1 MIFSFFKN
9 LVIIGITLVCVV
21 LTTSAQNL
29 QAGDVVVVAYNF
41 NPDQFALMT
50 LVDLDE
56 GEVLYMTDAGWD
68 NSTQA
73 FRAGEGIV
81 TYVVPQGGLVA
92 GSQIVY
98 PTDDAGFTTQG
109 VMGFFGLALAG
120 DQLFV
125 YQGSYANPH
134 FIFGLNNNTV
144 GWLNTGQTMDNQ
156 TSQRPSSLNA
166 LYAVSLNTSTKA
178 KFNCS
183 EVFSDRTQF
192 LTSISNASAWILN
205 PSILDLP
212 MDGCGFDPLK
222 LETQTVT
229 WSGFE
234 NHKAFIF
241 NQEAMNQCQVTIKNG
256 HVQQTLSFQVMN
268 AYELEVEEPISIEE
282 GIIELCYYNE
292 EQNIRCCSWPYRKGH
307 DVDLKIWHSPEHVLE
322 VRAQEQ
328 EQFELSVFDMNG
340 VEVNKYSG
348 ENGQLSVT
356 FEKKGLYL
364 LTYYSAQHYQKVKL
378 YIP

>member
-1 MIFSFFKN
+1 MIFLFFKN
-9 LVIIGITLVCVV
+9 LVIIGVTLVCIV
-21 LTTSAQNL
+21 LHASAQNL
-29 QAGDVVVVAYNF
+29 QPGDVVVVAYNF

-56 GEVLYMTDAGWD
+56 GQEICMTDAGWD
-68 NSTQA
+68 NTTQA
-73 FRAGEGIV
+73 FRAGEGII

-125 YQGSYANPH
+125 YEGSYANPH
-134 FIFGLNNNTV
+134 FIFGLNNNTS
-144 GWLNTGQTMDNQ
+144 GWLNTGASIDNQ

-166 LYAVSLNTSTKA
+166 MYAVSLNTSIKA

-183 EVFSDRTQF
+183 EVMSDRGQF
-192 LTSISNASAWILN
+192 LTSISNSNSWILN
-205 PSILDLP
+205 PSNLDLP

-222 LETQTVT
+222 LESQTIL

-234 NHKAFIF
+234 NHKAVIM
-241 NQEAMNQCQVTIKNG
+241 NPEAMYDCELWIKNEQ
-256 HVQQTLSFQVMN
+256 VQQALNFHMMNSF
-268 AYELEVEEPISIEE
+268 ELEVDEPTVISE
-282 GIIELCYYNE
+282 GIVELCYRDK
-292 EQNIRCCSWPYRKGH
+292 EQNSHCYGWPYNRASALALNVWYTH
-307 DVDLKIWHSPEHVLE
+307 EHVLH
-322 VRAQEQ
+322 VQSQ
-328 EQFELSVFDMNG
+328 QHEQFELSVFDTNG
-340 VEVNKYSG
+340 GEVNKYYG

-364 LTYYSAQHYQKVKL
+364 LTYYSAQHYKKVKL